1 MEDKYIIQARYEYHS
16 REDIQFT
23 NWYTYDSTPIT
34 LEEANNKIEQLK
46 EEVKDIDKKTKLN
59 HEYRPFLLSEYEK
72 IKKDIHKQYVKDKK
86 KMDDYLKSDEYK
98 RIQKIKRINREA
110 NKIRQQKYLEEHQ
123 DNGKY

>member
-1 MEDKYIIQARYEYHS
+1 M
-16 REDIQFT
+16 
-23 NWYTYDSTPIT
+23 T
-34 LEEANNKIEQLK
+34 LEEANNKIKELK
-46 EEVKDIDKKTKLN
+46 RNVKDLDRKMKLN
-59 HEYRPFLLSEYEK
+59 HEYRPFLLNEYEQL
-72 IKKDIHKQYVKDKK
+72 KKDIHKQYIKDKK